1 MKNTSDTKSLATPRT
16 NSRNSTCLSD
26 DNPTPRTAHAT
37 ATIATP
43 AQQNTLTTPSAHT
56 TKTTP
61 TTQDMPT
68 LDSTKRNLARQ
79 KWQIF
84 KRNKRALISLYIFGF
99 LCFVSIF
106 APLIANHKPIL
117 IYHNHSFYF
126 PLFAFYPESAFGG
139 DFESEPDY
147 NDPFVK
153 ELLKDSFVLK
163 PLIPYSYDTIIL
175 DLDTNS
181 PTPPDSKHLLG
192 SDDQA
197 RDVASRLIY
206 GLAISIAFG
215 LVLSVFCVII
225 GVSVGGAC
233 GYYGGLVDLLGQRG
247 IEIYSSVPILF
258 LLIILSSFIVPSFWW
273 ILAIVLAFSWISLVG
288 VVRAEF
294 LKARNMEY
302 VKAARALGLS
312 NVRIIFRHL
321 LPNAM
326 VATITYIPFIMAGS
340 ISTLVTLDFLG
351 FGMPVGS
358 PSLGEIIEQAKN
370 NLTSPHLAISGFVGV
385 GVLLCVLVF
394 IGEGVRDAF
403 DPRIKEKS

>member
-1 MKNTSDTKSLATPRT
+1 MTKNTNNAFKTSANTANTISTAQSKQPYFSHSLPQ
-16 NSRNSTCLSD
+16 SLS
-26 DNPTPRTAHAT
+26 
-37 ATIATP
+37 
-43 AQQNTLTTPSAHT
+43 
-56 TKTTP
+56 
-61 TTQDMPT
+61 
-68 LDSTKRNLARQ
+68 STKRAIASQ

-84 KRNKRALISLYIFGF
+84 KQNRRALFSLYIFAF
-99 LCFVSIF
+99 LCFVSLF
-106 APLIANHKPIL
+106 APLIANHKPLL

-126 PLFAFYPESAFGG
+126 PLLKFYPESAFGG

-153 ELLKDSFVLK
+153 NELLKDSFVLK

-181 PTPPDSKHLLG
+181 PTPPDFKHILG

-197 RDVASRLIY
+197 RDVAARLLY

-215 LVLSVFCVII
+215 LVLSVFCVLI
-225 GVSVGGAC
+225 GVSVGGVC

-247 IEIYSSVPILF
+247 IEIYASVPILF

-273 ILAIVLAFSWISLVG
+273 ILGIVLAFSWISLVG

-302 VKAARALGLS
+302 VKAAKALGLS
-312 NVRIIFRHL
+312 NARIIFRHL

-358 PSLGEIIEQAKN
+358 PSLGEILEQAKN
-370 NLTSPHLAISGFVGV
+370 NLTSPHLAISGFLGV
-385 GVLLCVLVF
+385 GILLCVLVF

-403 DPRIKEKS
+403 DPRIKHKQTR